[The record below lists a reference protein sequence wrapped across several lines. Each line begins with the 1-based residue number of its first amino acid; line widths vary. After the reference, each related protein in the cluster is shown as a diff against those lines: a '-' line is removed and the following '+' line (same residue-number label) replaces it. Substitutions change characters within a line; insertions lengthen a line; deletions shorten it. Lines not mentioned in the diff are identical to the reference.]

1 MQYRITTPGSMPCV
15 VYMSYPPLPLMFT
28 PLPLRVYAPT
38 PPLLSQ
44 DNDGYPQLDVDDVLK
59 IDEELRRQRLR
70 DLLQT
75 AKEPVE
81 ASIWGSV

>member
-1 MQYRITTPGSMPCV
+1 MQYRITDPGRMPCV

-28 PLPLRVYAPT
+28 PLPLHVY